1 MTKADLLAQTWDRV
15 SRHRRHILRKDVAQI
30 FDTAIG
36 LLADDLIKRGRTIR
50 RHSRR
55 IVLVTVPMLGTFRV
69 RVRPEREG
77 RHPQTGAVIVIPET
91 RTIAFTPCRDLKAD
105 LNRKR
110 IGIAGGAS
118 RESVA

>member
-1 MTKADLLAQTWDRV
+1 MTKADLLAQTWDEVFR
-15 SRHRRHILRKDVAQI
+15 RRRHILRKDVALI

-50 RHSRR
+50 LRSRR
-55 IVLVTVPMLGTFRV
+55 VAATTIPMLGTFRV

-91 RTIAFTPCRDLKAD
+91 RTVVFVPCRDLKAD

-110 IGIAGGAS
+110 NAS
-118 RESVA
+118 DPATENVL